1 MKEQH
6 PSSSIGSTSP
16 SQIKKSIRKSFPR
29 LPQLSRAF
37 QARIV
42 GVVSASALVLLASA
56 CGDSSTLPGQSETNV
71 LRGNITIEGS
81 REALSHIPSSRV
93 VVQLE
98 DVSLQDASSVVIAE
112 QVYEGVTTLPL
123 TYELTW
129 VGELDPQADYSVAA
143 RVYDEAGELIYVT
156 DTIFPVF
163 PGDTNVDF
171 HIISVY
177 IN

>member
-1 MKEQH
+1 MKEQY
-6 PSSSIGSTSP
+6 PSGSTSP
-16 SQIKKSIRKSFPR
+16 SRIKKSIRKRFPR
-29 LPQLSRAF
+29 LPKLSRAF

-42 GVVSASALVLLASA
+42 GVVSVSALVLLASA
-56 CGDSSTLPGQSETNV
+56 CGDSSTLPGEMNV
-71 LRGNITIEGS
+71 LSGNITIEGS

-98 DVSLQDASSVVIAE
+98 DGSLQDVASVVIAE
-112 QVYEGVTTLPL
+112 RVYEGVTTLPL

-129 VGELDPQADYSVAA
+129 IGELDPHADYSVAA

-171 HIISVY
+171 YIISVY